1 MGPMP
6 GTAQYDAVIVGAG
19 PNGLSAA
26 ITLAGAGYSVL
37 VVEAAEQAGG
47 GLRSAELTL
56 PGFVHD
62 VCSAIQPLGMASPY
76 LRSLPLA
83 EHGLAWEQ
91 PPLPL
96 AHPLD
101 DGRVAVLRRS
111 LTETATDLGRD
122 AGRYLGLLGPL
133 VDDWEGLLDDFLGP
147 LRPPRRPLAMMR
159 FGLRALPSASSLN
172 RLFFREEGSRALFAG
187 LAAHAIRPLE
197 GPGTSA
203 FGLMMAMLGH
213 AVGWPMVR
221 GGSQRMAEALV
232 AHLRSL
238 GGELRT
244 GWPVH
249 TLDELPPSRVVLLDT
264 SPRGL
269 LALAGDRL
277 PPAYQKALRRYRY
290 GPGVFKLDL
299 ALREPLPWT
308 AAACREAGTVH
319 LGGTW
324 QEVAEAERA
333 VWQGRHPERPFV
345 LVAQQSLFDP
355 SRAPEGRHTLW
366 AYCHVPSGSTEDM
379 SEAILGQL
387 ERFAPGSRDLV
398 LASHGRT
405 AAAYEA
411 YNPNYVGGDINSGVQ
426 DLLQQFTRPVA
437 RWDPYSTP
445 VPGLY
450 LCSSATPPGGG
461 VHGMSG
467 HHAAR
472 SALRWLGAR

>member
-1 MGPMP
+1 MGSMP
-6 GTAQYDAVIVGAG
+6 SPAQYDAVIVGAG

-26 ITLAGAGYSVL
+26 ITLAGAGHSVL

-47 GLRSAELTL
+47 GLRSSELTL

-76 LRSLPLA
+76 LRGLPLA

-111 LTETATDLGRD
+111 LTETAAGLGRD
-122 AGRYLGLLGPL
+122 AGRYRGLLGPL
-133 VDDWEGLLDDFLGP
+133 VDDWDGLLGDLLGP
-147 LRPPRRPLAMMR
+147 LRPPRQPLAMMR
-159 FGLRALPSASSLN
+159 FGVRALPSASSLN

-221 GGSQRMAEALV
+221 GGSQRLADALV

-244 GWPVH
+244 DWPVR

-264 SPRGL
+264 SPRSL
-269 LALAGDRL
+269 LELAGDRL
-277 PPAYQKALRRYRY
+277 PLAYQKALRRYRY

-379 SEAILGQL
+379 GAAILGQL

-398 LASHGRT
+398 LASHGRS

-445 VPGLY
+445 VPGLF

>member
-1 MGPMP
+1 MGSMP
-6 GTAQYDAVIVGAG
+6 RPAQYDAVIVGAG

-26 ITLAGAGYSVL
+26 ITLAKAGHSVL
-37 VVEAAEQAGG
+37 VVEGAEQAGG

-62 VCSAIQPLGMASPY
+62 VCSAVQPLGMASPF
-76 LRSLPLA
+76 LRQLPLA
-83 EHGLAWEQ
+83 DHGLSWVQ
-91 PPLPL
+91 PALPL

-101 DGRVAVLRRS
+101 GGRAAVLLRS
-111 LTETATDLGRD
+111 LPETAASLGHD
-122 AGRYLGLLGPL
+122 EGRYRSLLAPL
-133 VDDWEGLLDDFLGP
+133 VQDWEGLLDDFLGP
-147 LRPPRRPLAMMR
+147 LRPPGRPLAMMR
-159 FGLRALPSASSLN
+159 FGARALPSASAMN
-172 RLFFREEGSRALFAG
+172 RLFFGEEESRALFAG

-197 GPGTSA
+197 GLGTSA

-221 GGSQRMAEALV
+221 GGSQRLADALV
-232 AHLRSL
+232 TYLRSL
-238 GGELRT
+238 GGEVRT
-244 GWPVH
+244 GWQVAS
-249 TLDELPPSRVVLLDT
+249 LDELPLARAVLLDT

-269 LALAGDRL
+269 LELAGDRL
-277 PPAYQKALRRYRY
+277 PDGYRRALRRYRY

-299 ALREPLPWT
+299 ALSEPLPWA

-319 LGGTW
+319 VGGTW

-345 LVAQQSLFDP
+345 LVAQQSLFDDT
-355 SRAPEGRHTLW
+355 RAPDGRHTLW
-366 AYCHVPSGSTEDM
+366 AYCHVPAGSTEDM

-387 ERFAPGSRDLV
+387 ERFAPGARDLV
-398 LASHGRT
+398 LAAHGRH
-405 AAAYEA
+405 AAAHEA

-426 DLLQQFTRPVA
+426 DLWQQFTRPVA

-445 VPGLY
+445 SPGLF

-467 HHAAR
+467 HHAGR
-472 SALRWLGAR
+472 SALRWLERR